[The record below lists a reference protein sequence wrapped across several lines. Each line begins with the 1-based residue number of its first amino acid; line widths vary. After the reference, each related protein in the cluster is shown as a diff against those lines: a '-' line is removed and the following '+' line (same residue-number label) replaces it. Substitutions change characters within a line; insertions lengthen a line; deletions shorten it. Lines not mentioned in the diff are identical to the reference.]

1 MERYYTYSRF
11 IKEYFG
17 EKLYKICIDGGF
29 TCPNRDGTLA
39 TGGCIFCSEGGSGE
53 FTENA
58 SLSVSEQIHLGKS
71 QTSRK
76 YQGEHYIAYFQAFTN
91 TYAPVDRLRA
101 LYEEA
106 ITAPEIVALS
116 IGTRPD
122 CFSSEIYDLIERLN
136 HIKPVWV
143 ELGLQTKH
151 EKTAEFINRGYTLEV
166 FEKAVHELRKRNI
179 TVIVHVIIGL
189 PGENADNLYETIDY
203 LNQMDIQGIKLQL
216 LHVLKDTALADL
228 MGSFH
233 ILTPDEYI
241 DILCECIA
249 KLSPDIVI
257 HRLTGDGPKDLLI
270 APEWSKNKRQVL
282 NTLSH
287 KLKVRGIYQGQKLK
301 RNGGF

>member
-1 MERYYTYSRF
+1 MQA
-11 IKEYFG
+11 
-17 EKLYKICIDGGF
+17 IDH
-29 TCPNRDGTLA
+29 PL
-39 TGGCIFCSEGGSGE
+39 IS
-53 FTENA
+53 
-58 SLSVSEQIHLGKS
+58 
-71 QTSRK
+71 
-76 YQGEHYIAYFQAFTN
+76 
-91 TYAPVDRLRA
+91 
-101 LYEEA
+101 
-106 ITAPEIVALS
+106 ALS

-216 LHVLKDTALADL
+216 LHILKDTALADL

-287 KLKVRGIYQGQKLK
+287 ELKVRGIYQGQKLK

>member
-1 MERYYTYSRF
+1 MERYYSYSRF

-122 CFSSEIYDLIERLN
+122 CITPEILDLLEEICEDDIIREERDMDLFEEDILDSLGFAELLTRIE
-136 HIKPVWV
+136 
-143 ELGLQTKH
+143 EETG
-151 EKTAEFINRGYTLEV
+151 
-166 FEKAVHELRKRNI
+166 
-179 TVIVHVIIGL
+179 VIIS
-189 PGENADNLYETIDY
+189 PSEVVSD
-203 LNQMDIQGIKLQL
+203 DINTVNKILELVKSKKQG
-216 LHVLKDTALADL
+216 
-228 MGSFH
+228 
-233 ILTPDEYI
+233 
-241 DILCECIA
+241 
-249 KLSPDIVI
+249 
-257 HRLTGDGPKDLLI
+257 
-270 APEWSKNKRQVL
+270 
-282 NTLSH
+282 
-287 KLKVRGIYQGQKLK
+287 
-301 RNGGF
+301 